1 MVHRE
6 THVVPVSRGD
16 NVLIVRML
24 IRWLRFNTVGAA
36 GVAAQLGTLWFLTRV
51 LGMEYI
57 IATMVAVEAA
67 VLHNFA
73 WHEAWTWRGMPI
85 AGRWRRLAR
94 FHIANGFVSIA
105 ANVLLTWVLK
115 QWLGLPLLMS
125 NALAVV
131 AMALLNF
138 VLAEAWVF
146 RGAEAN
152 SEEPGLLR

>member
-1 MVHRE
+1 VVHRE

-94 FHIANGFVSIA
+94 FHLANGLVSVA
-105 ANVLLTWVLK
+105 SNTVLTLLFTESAR
-115 QWLGLPLLMS
+115 LPLLVS
-125 NALAVV
+125 NLAAIVV
-131 AMALLNF
+131 TALLNF
-138 VLAEAWVF
+138 ALADAFVF
-146 RGAEAN
+146 R
-152 SEEPGLLR
+152 EPGER

>member
-94 FHIANGFVSIA
+94 FHLANGLVSVA
-105 ANVLLTWVLK
+105 SNTVLTLLFTESAR
-115 QWLGLPLLMS
+115 LPLLVS
-125 NALAVV
+125 NLAAIVV
-131 AMALLNF
+131 TALLNF
-138 VLAEAWVF
+138 ALADAFVF
-146 RGAEAN
+146 R
-152 SEEPGLLR
+152 EPGER

>member
-1 MVHRE
+1 
-6 THVVPVSRGD
+6 
-16 NVLIVRML
+16 ML

-94 FHIANGFVSIA
+94 FHLANGLVSVA
-105 ANVLLTWVLK
+105 SNTVLTLLFTESAR
-115 QWLGLPLLMS
+115 LPLLVS
-125 NALAVV
+125 NLAAIVV
-131 AMALLNF
+131 TALLNF
-138 VLAEAWVF
+138 ALADAFVF
-146 RGAEAN
+146 R
-152 SEEPGLLR
+152 EPGER